1 MIKDEVFNK
10 YFTDI
15 SPKICFNKIG
25 VGETVIF
32 LHGIGGNKSNWHRQM
47 LHLSNICST
56 ISWDARG
63 YGDSEDYTSDLTLD
77 DFSTDLNHLLKF
89 CEIEKAHFV
98 GLSMGARIAMTYY
111 LNNPSKVLSL
121 TLCNCFYSFGKSM
134 SKQKQD
140 EYINLREKPLKEGK
154 TFSDIAPAIIR
165 SLVKPDCKQSVIDE
179 LTKSISMLRKTPYL
193 KCIKTAF
200 NFDLSEYL
208 VDFNVPTQLIFSTH
222 DKLTPLTIGETM
234 HKKIPNSKLNIIQDA
249 GHLSNLEQPDQ
260 FNKILFEFINAN
272 LKN

>member
-25 VGETVIF
+25 AGETVIF
-32 LHGIGGNKSNWHRQM
+32 LHGIGGNKSNWHTQM

-63 YGDSEDYTSDLTLD
+63 YGDSEDYTTELTLD
-77 DFSTDLNHLLKF
+77 DFSTDINNLLKF
-89 CEIEKAHFV
+89 CKIEKAHFV
-98 GLSMGARIAMTYY
+98 GLSMGARIAMNYY
-111 LNNPSKVLSL
+111 LNNTSKVLSL
-121 TLCNCFYSFGKSM
+121 TLCNCFYSFGKSI

-140 EYINLREKPLKEGK
+140 EYINLREKPLLEGK
-154 TFSDIAPAIIR
+154 TFSDIAPGIIR

-179 LTKSISMLRKTPYL
+179 LTKSISILRKNPYL

-200 NFDLSEYL
+200 NFDLSENL
-208 VDFNVPTQLIFSTH
+208 VNFNVPTQLIFSTH

-234 HKKIPNSKLNIIQDA
+234 HNKIPNSKLNIIQDA

-260 FNKILFEFINAN
+260 FNKILYEFIKAN
-272 LKN
+272 ITN

>member
-1 MIKDEVFNK
+1 MTKDEIFKK
-10 YFTDI
+10 YYTDI

-25 VGETVIF
+25 SGEAVIF
-32 LHGIGGNKSNWHRQM
+32 LHGIGGNRTNWHKQM
-47 LHLSNICST
+47 YHLSNICST
-56 ISWDARG
+56 LSWDARG
-63 YGDSEDYTSDLTLD
+63 YGDSEDYTTDLTLD
-77 DFSTDLNHLLKF
+77 DFSTDLNHLLNF
-89 CEIEKAHFV
+89 CKIEKAHFV

-154 TFSDIAPAIIR
+154 KFSDIAPAIIR
-165 SLVKPDCKQSVIDE
+165 SLVKPDCNQSVIDE
-179 LTKSISMLRKTPYL
+179 LTESISILRKTPYL

-200 NFDLSEYL
+200 NFDLSEHL

-222 DKLTPLTIGETM
+222 DKLTPSTIGETM

-260 FNKILFEFINAN
+260 FNKILFEFIKAN
-272 LKN
+272 LTN

>member
-25 VGETVIF
+25 AGETVIF

-47 LHLSNICST
+47 HHLSNICST

-63 YGDSEDYTSDLTLD
+63 YGDSEDYTTELTLD
-77 DFSTDLNHLLKF
+77 DFSTDLNNLLKF
-89 CEIEKAHFV
+89 CKIEKAHFV
-98 GLSMGARIAMTYY
+98 GLSMGARIAMNYY
-111 LNNPSKVLSL
+111 LNNTSKVLSL

-140 EYINLREKPLKEGK
+140 EYINLREKPLLEGK

-165 SLVKPDCKQSVIDE
+165 SLVKPDCKQGVIDE
-179 LTKSISMLRKTPYL
+179 LTKSISILRKKPYL

-200 NFDLSEYL
+200 NFDLSENL

-234 HKKIPNSKLNIIQDA
+234 HNKIPNSKLNIIQDA

-260 FNKILFEFINAN
+260 FNKILFEFIKAN
-272 LKN
+272 ITN